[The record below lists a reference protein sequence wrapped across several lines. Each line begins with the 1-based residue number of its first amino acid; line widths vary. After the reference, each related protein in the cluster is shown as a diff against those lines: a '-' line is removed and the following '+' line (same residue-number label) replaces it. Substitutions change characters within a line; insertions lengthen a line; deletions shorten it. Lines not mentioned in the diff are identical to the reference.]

1 MPKLLADV
9 LKLRPADA
17 GDLLARAGRWWLTEL
32 LAMFP
37 PRLAAWLTGRD
48 RKALI
53 IALDDACVRLRLE
66 ADGAVLAAA
75 EIDRAAYAPAAIDD
89 FLAARRLRRADV
101 DIGLR
106 LPAGQYFHRS
116 FVVPVEAGRA
126 LDKVALQ
133 DLTRRTP
140 FRLGEVYH
148 DFVASRSAGKLVVTQ
163 WVARRAA
170 ADEVMHILELPPGSV
185 GFLDAAAGEGPA
197 PAPYIRML
205 RDRAAGRSWAATAG
219 LALLVAGAVLTASS
233 IALRLWQQQALLD
246 EAGARLAE
254 VRPKAQQVRAMVDRL
269 ERTQARIYRLHVHK
283 RDGVRLLDAWEE
295 TTRIL
300 PDHTWL
306 TELKL
311 TEAADKQPQQVVMIG
326 YSSAA
331 AGLVALVDAS
341 PAFVDASLVSP
352 IARDNSQDRERF
364 SIQARV
370 RPPQPS
376 KDVP

>member
-1 MPKLLADV
+1 
-9 LKLRPADA
+9 
-17 GDLLARAGRWWLTEL
+17 
-32 LAMFP
+32 
-37 PRLAAWLTGRD
+37 
-48 RKALI
+48 
-53 IALDDACVRLRLE
+53 
-66 ADGAVLAAA
+66 
-75 EIDRAAYAPAAIDD
+75 
-89 FLAARRLRRADV
+89 
-101 DIGLR
+101 
-106 LPAGQYFHRS
+106 
-116 FVVPVEAGRA
+116 
-126 LDKVALQ
+126 
-133 DLTRRTP
+133 
-140 FRLGEVYH
+140 
-148 DFVASRSAGKLVVTQ
+148 
-163 WVARRAA
+163 
-170 ADEVMHILELPPGSV
+170 
-185 GFLDAAAGEGPA
+185 
-197 PAPYIRML
+197 
-205 RDRAAGRSWAATAG
+205 
-219 LALLVAGAVLTASS
+219 
-233 IALRLWQQQALLD
+233 LLD